1 MINSTDSSSISPLTQ
16 MKHDGTKKRRTVIE
30 SVERARSS
38 RGNCCWF
45 SKFVFQVVLAFINHF
60 KFVCPQIERLLHIVS
75 NLSCGRN
82 NPSKQKETS
91 ADLSCLLQSSNLLH
105 TLKLGSFRSHP
116 FSPKN
121 MFEKVK
127 HEPEGRMT
135 IWYHMYAICPRNSNH
150 SHPEFTPNHKTRRCK
165 KLQFSFV

>member
-1 MINSTDSSSISPLTQ
+1 MIKSTDSSSISPLTR
-16 MKHDGTKKRRTVIE
+16 MKHDGTKRRWTIIE
-30 SVERARSS
+30 SVEGARSS
-38 RGNCCWF
+38 RVNCCWF
-45 SKFVFQVVLAFINHF
+45 STLFFSSCFSFAYSL
-60 KFVCPQIERLLHIVS
+60 CPQIERLLDIVS
-75 NLSCGRN
+75 NLSCRRN

-116 FSPKN
+116 SPQKN
-121 MFEKVK
+121 AWKGQTWT
-127 HEPEGRMT
+127 GRKDET
-135 IWYHMYAICPRNSNH
+135 ICMLFLSRKSNH